1 MHLPG
6 PAPIGIGC
14 GEMIE
19 PVVEVIPEPVLQ
31 SRIGELGAQI
41 TADYEGKSPILV
53 AVLHGALPFLADLS
67 RAIPTELDIDFLAL
81 SRFGEGGRV
90 RIAMDTLSSLEGRHV
105 IIIEDIVDT
114 GLTLN
119 VLRRMIEMREVAS
132 LATATLI
139 DKASRRLVETP
150 LEYRG
155 FEIGDEFLLGYGMD
169 WEGLFRNLPSIWAV
183 LDLAAF
189 AENPARL
196 HGLALNRPGDSLNA

>member
-1 MHLPG
+1 
-6 PAPIGIGC
+6 
-14 GEMIE
+14 MIE

-139 DKASRRLVETP
+139 DKSSRRLVETP

>member
-1 MHLPG
+1 
-6 PAPIGIGC
+6 
-14 GEMIE
+14 MIE
-19 PVVEVIPEPVLQ
+19 PVVEVIPEPILQ

-139 DKASRRLVETP
+139 DKSSRRLVETP

>member
-6 PAPIGIGC
+6 LAPIGIGC
-14 GEMIE
+14 GAMIE

-119 VLRRMIEMREVAS
+119 VLRRMIETREVAS